1 MPKTWKSSPDD
12 AMSLA
17 ALRWM
22 ANTIENF
29 AIELYATDRESF
41 SEVEEVLRNTLKEL
55 KRTRRSFAVAQE
67 ENGCPDGWILCH
79 GICVPSCEELA
90 LAAADQKGAGTQ
102 TKRKKAGGR

>member
-1 MPKTWKSSPDD
+1 MPRTWKPSPDD

-41 SEVEEVLRNTLKEL
+41 REVEEVLRNTLKEL
-55 KRTRRSFAVAQE
+55 KRTKRSFAVPQE

-90 LAAADQKGAGTQ
+90 LAAAGRKAPGRQ
-102 TKRKKAGGR
+102 TKRGKGRG

>member
-1 MPKTWKSSPDD
+1 MPRTWKPSPDD

-55 KRTRRSFAVAQE
+55 KRTKRSFAVSPG

-90 LAAADQKGAGTQ
+90 LAAVGRKAPGRQMKRGKGRG
-102 TKRKKAGGR
+102 